1 MYSGIFQDSSMAT
14 ILVVLLIKNLGVIY
28 AFQAKIVAV
37 MLAIEI
43 ANRKGLNL
51 LWIETDSTLVTLA
64 YRNPS
69 MISWIHR
76 NCSLNCVELTKD
88 MFSIISHIYR

>member
-1 MYSGIFQDSSMAT
+1 MAT

-43 ANRKGLNL
+43 ANRK
-51 LWIETDSTLVTLA
+51 S
-64 YRNPS
+64 
-69 MISWIHR
+69 
-76 NCSLNCVELTKD
+76 
-88 MFSIISHIYR
+88 